1 MAGGP
6 ENQDLSG
13 FLGIGWSFPP
23 DFDAV
28 RGAAV
33 MSTDEQDIEASLRIL
48 LGTSAGE
55 RLRHPTYGLNLQE
68 LLFESMN
75 TTMQT
80 LLKDRIKTTLLV
92 YEPRIKVLAI
102 DLNSERLLEG
112 CLDIGIDYVIR
123 ATNSRFNL
131 VFPFYTN
138 EAMDAAGQEGEK
150 RR

>member
-1 MAGGP
+1 MASGP
-6 ENQDLSG
+6 EYPGLSG
-13 FLGIGWSFPP
+13 FLGVGWSFPP
-23 DFDAV
+23 DFDAA

-33 MSTDEQDIEASLRIL
+33 MSTDEKDIEASLRIL
-48 LGTSAGE
+48 LGTTAGE

-92 YEPRIKVLAI
+92 YEPRINVLAI
-102 DLNSERLLEG
+102 DLNPERLVEG
-112 CLDIGIDYVIR
+112 CLDIGIEYVIR

-138 EAMDAAGQEGEK
+138 EAMTAPGQEGEK